1 MQVLTSFSTFKREA
15 LLIFI
20 GTWIA
25 VIKAEALFCRCHEN
39 ISNVFALEDVP
50 VIKLGKPSIPSECIT
65 YNTLNDSSRYWGTR
79 GNNKCDQHLVSGHW
93 YRFMGAAGVMMATYC
108 IPQQSCDSYI
118 SGWISGHH
126 PNNAFEKVSGSACMH
141 YGLDCCYYSYNIE
154 IRNCSGYYVYALPST
169 TQQCNARYCGVNGT

>member
-1 MQVLTSFSTFKREA
+1 MIFNRQIGKNSPTLKAAPPLKCSRLTRTYWITFSTE
-15 LLIFI
+15 
-20 GTWIA
+20 
-25 VIKAEALFCRCHEN
+25 
-39 ISNVFALEDVP
+39 
-50 VIKLGKPSIPSECIT
+50 PSIPPECIT

-154 IRNCSGYYVYALPST
+154 IRNCSGYYVYALPPT